1 MAADLES
8 CPRNRDEGD
17 AHAGQIRTAGNPCS
31 LQLFR
36 TRSSWEMG
44 AFVPLNTSSKKVA
57 TVIFMNRKF
66 LAWLRICHR
75 VKAVSIALCALLF
88 CFQNMTFAQESTS
101 AEARLALVDPFVGTG
116 PDGHTF
122 PGATVPFGMVQLSP
136 DTQIGPFKQSYKWAS
151 GYRYEDTTIL
161 GFSHTHFSGSGHS
174 DLGDVLLQPIS
185 GDVRL
190 EPGDI
195 DKPESG
201 YRSRFSH
208 KQERAEPGY
217 YAVDLLDYDV
227 HVELTAS
234 ARVGVHRYTYPV
246 GKPAYVLVDLRSS
259 IYNYPGKVLW
269 SRLRIRD
276 DRTVTGM
283 RETRGWAAGR
293 QLYFAMRFS
302 QPLGQHS
309 LYDREPVPVEYHGFK
324 TPGTNPENTQAIE
337 GRGIVA
343 VFGFDPHA
351 QPLVVKVALSPVSEE
366 AAIANMDAEVP
377 AFDFD
382 ATHAAATA
390 AWTKELQRMDITAPL
405 AVQKNLYTAMYH
417 ALMSPNLSMDA
428 DGSYRGPDNQVH
440 RATDFHFVSNLSLW
454 DTYRA
459 QQPLMT
465 LLEPEARTSDLVN
478 SMLASRRES
487 PFGILPVWQ
496 EQGLETWCM
505 IGYHAVPEIVDAY
518 MKGIRG
524 FDADE
529 ALHAVI
535 ASATYGAYGSLDD
548 YMRLGYVP
556 VDHDDEAASKT
567 VEYAFDDWAIARMA
581 GAMHR
586 TEEAG
591 TFTKRA
597 ANWRNNFNTKDGFVE
612 PRLRSGEY
620 RVPFD
625 PAKAGA
631 GSGFT
636 EGNAWQYSWYQ
647 PQDVQGLID
656 LLGGKRQLIAKLDAM
671 FDAKVDPHQYAEVE
685 DISGM
690 IGQYIHGN
698 EPSHH
703 LAYLYNYADA
713 PIRTQ
718 ERLRQIVESQYRP
731 TPDGLVGND
740 DLGQM
745 SAWLIFT
752 SLGFYPVAPGSN
764 EYVIGRPFV
773 DKAVLHLPNGNTFT
787 ILAEHLSSSNA
798 FIRSVTLNGKP
809 LSRLFLRH
817 EEIMRGGELRFLM
830 STKAEA
836 TWSMQGSEVPYSMT
850 QAH

>member
-1 MAADLES
+1 MILMMKA
-8 CPRNRDEGD
+8 
-17 AHAGQIRTAGNPCS
+17 
-31 LQLFR
+31 FR
-36 TRSSWEMG
+36 T
-44 AFVPLNTSSKKVA
+44 LTC
-57 TVIFMNRKF
+57 T
-66 LAWLRICHR
+66 
-75 VKAVSIALCALLF
+75 IAAAKTTFTLLGALLL
-88 CFQNMTFAQESTS
+88 CLPYAAAQKPPS
-101 AEARLALVDPFVGTG
+101 AQDRLALVDPFIGTG
-116 PDGHTF
+116 PDGHTY
-122 PGATVPFGMVQLSP
+122 PGAAVPFGMVQLSP
-136 DTQIGPFKQSYKWAS
+136 DTQIRPFKQSYKWAS
-151 GYRYEDTTIL
+151 GYRYEDSTIL

-185 GDVRL
+185 GEVHL

-195 DKPESG
+195 EKPGSG

-217 YAVDLLDYDV
+217 YAVDLLDYGV

-234 ARVGVHRYTYPV
+234 SRVGVHRYTYPS

-269 SRLRIRD
+269 SRLRIRED
-276 DRTVTGM
+276 GTITGM
-283 RETRGWAAGR
+283 RETRGWAPGR

-302 QPLGQHS
+302 QAMQKHS
-309 LYDREPVPVEYHGFK
+309 LYNREPLPVEYRGFK
-324 TPGTNPENTQAIE
+324 TPGTTPENTQAIE

-343 VFGFDPHA
+343 VFEFKPQS
-351 QPLVVKVALSPVSEE
+351 QPLVVKVALSPVSEDS
-366 AAIANMDAEVP
+366 AIANMDAEVP
-377 AFDFD
+377 DFNFD
-382 ATHAAATA
+382 AVHAAATA
-390 AWTKELQRMDITAPL
+390 VWAKELRIIDITAPL
-405 AVQKNLYTAMYH
+405 DMQKNLYTALYH
-417 ALMSPNLSMDA
+417 ALLSPSLSMDV
-428 DGSYRGPDNQVH
+428 DGGYRGPDNQVH
-440 RATDFHFVSNLSLW
+440 HAAGFHFVSNLSLW

-459 QQPLMT
+459 EQPLMT

-478 SMLASRRES
+478 SMLASQRES
-487 PFGILPVWQ
+487 QFGILPVWQ

-535 ASATYGAYGSLDD
+535 ASATYGPYGNLDE

-567 VEYAFDDWAIARMA
+567 MEYAFDDWTIARMA
-581 GAMHR
+581 GAMKQ
-586 TEEAG
+586 TKEAE
-591 TFTKRA
+591 TFTRRA
-597 ANWRNNFNTKDGFVE
+597 ASWRNNFNIKDGFVE
-612 PRLRSGEY
+612 PRLANGEF

-625 PAKAGA
+625 PARAGA

-647 PQDVQGLID
+647 PHDVQGLID
-656 LLGGKRQLIAKLDAM
+656 LLGGKPQLIAKLDAM
-671 FDAKVDPHQYAEVE
+671 FDAKVDPHQYSDVE

-703 LAYLYNYADA
+703 LAYLYDYAGVPA
-713 PIRTQ
+713 RTQ

-752 SLGFYPVAPGSN
+752 SLGFYPVAPGTN

-773 DKAVLHLPNGNTFT
+773 NEATLHLPNGNTFRV
-787 ILAEHLSSSNA
+787 IAEGLSSANA
-798 FIRSVTLNGKP
+798 FIKSATLNGKP
-809 LSRLFLRH
+809 LPRLFLRH
-817 EEIMRGGELRFLM
+817 EELMRGGELRFLM

-836 TWSMQGSEVPYSMT
+836 TWSMQKLQAPYSMT
-850 QAH
+850 PVHGNKSRSLDIINR